1 MSLLMKGRDNTLLTK
16 VRIVKAMVFPVV
28 THGCESW
35 TIKTAEHQ
43 GTDALNCGAGEDSW
57 EPLDSKEIKLVNLK
71 GNQPW
76 ILIGRTDAE
85 APVFQSPA
93 NSWPTGKVPSDGEG
107 LRAEKM
113 VSEGE
118 MADWHY
124 RFNGHELANFRR
136 LWETRRPGMLLLSIS
151 KWKRLSNKA
160 VGHWNKRLN
169 IIGERVIAVL
179 DHDFKSL

>member
-1 MSLLMKGRDNTLLTK
+1 MTNLDIVLKSSDITLLTK

-136 LWETRRPGMLLLSIS
+136 WWETRRPGMLQSMGLQ
-151 KWKRLSNKA
+151 R
-160 VGHWNKRLN
+160 VGHDWVTEQQYSQSLWCCKGYLTSSN
-169 IIGERVIAVL
+169 AVP
-179 DHDFKSL
+179 